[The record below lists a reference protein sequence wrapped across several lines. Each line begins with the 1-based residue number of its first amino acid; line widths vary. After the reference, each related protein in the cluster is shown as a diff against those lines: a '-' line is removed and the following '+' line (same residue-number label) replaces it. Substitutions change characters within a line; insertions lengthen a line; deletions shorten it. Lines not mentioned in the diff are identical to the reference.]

1 MSHTCMEMETPVGRR
16 PAPTPRGGV
25 HAIGAVVAELLALYP
40 LDAVERPETP
50 LPEAS
55 RPGGD
60 RRHEPL
66 APAAV
71 AEV

>member
-40 LDAVERPETP
+40 PDPPEHS